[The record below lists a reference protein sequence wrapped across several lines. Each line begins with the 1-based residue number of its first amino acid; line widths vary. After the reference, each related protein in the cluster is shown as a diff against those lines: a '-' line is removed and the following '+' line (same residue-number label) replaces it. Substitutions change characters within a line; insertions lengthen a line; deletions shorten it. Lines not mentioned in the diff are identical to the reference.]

1 MRVLREDLKLGTIK
15 LLPQNLDD
23 LWHLFNLVEEGDLV
37 RASTRRRE
45 ERKTDKV
52 RPERG
57 EKKRVTLSLRVERR
71 DYDEFTDRLRVHG
84 VIEEGDVD
92 PGAHH
97 TLNVVAGSSL
107 EIVKAW
113 RESHLRRIREAV
125 EATEKPLMTLV
136 SLDDEE
142 ALVAQMHQSGI
153 REVVEIRGR
162 RSGKMYETE
171 EPPKEEYYG
180 QVLEKVRQLDPPG
193 LIVLG
198 PGFAREEFLQ
208 FGRER
213 EPELFAEAS
222 GFATGHPG
230 ITGIQEALRGGLAER
245 VLEDSR
251 VALETRFVERLLE
264 EIARNGPHAY
274 GPEEVE
280 TAVEAGAV
288 ETLLV
293 TDELTRSGQVEDL
306 MRRAE
311 QKKGRVLVVSS
322 RHDAGQ
328 KLSGLGGVGALLRFP
343 LR

>member
-1 MRVLREDLKLGTIK
+1 MRVLKKDLRLGSIK

-23 LWHLFNLVEEGDLV
+23 LWHLFNLVEAGDLV
-37 RASTRRRE
+37 RASTQRRE
-45 ERKTDKV
+45 ERQTDKV

-57 EKKRVTLSLRVERR
+57 EKKWVTLGLRVERR
-71 DYDEFTDRLRVHG
+71 EYDEFTDRLRVLG
-84 VIEEGDVD
+84 VIEEGAMDL
-92 PGAHH
+92 GAHH
-97 TLNVVAGSSL
+97 TLNVVADSPL

-113 RESHLRRIREAV
+113 RESQLRRIQEAV

-153 REVVEIRGR
+153 REVVEIRGHT
-162 RSGKMYETE
+162 SGKMYETE

-198 PGFAREEFLQ
+198 PGFAREDFLQ

-213 EPELFAEAS
+213 EPALFAEATS
-222 GFATGHPG
+222 FATGHPG
-230 ITGIQEALRGGLAER
+230 ITGIQEAMRGGLAER
-245 VLEDSR
+245 VLQDSR

-274 GPEEVE
+274 GPDEVE
-280 TAVEAGAV
+280 SAVEAGAV

-293 TDELTRSGQVEDL
+293 TDELTRSGKMEDL
-306 MRRAE
+306 MHRAE
-311 QKKGRVLVVSS
+311 QRKGRVLVVSS

-328 KLSGLGGVGALLRFP
+328 KLGGLGGVGALLRFP

>member
-1 MRVLREDLKLGTIK
+1 MRVLKEDLKLGSIE

-37 RASTRRRE
+37 RASTKRRE
-45 ERKTDKV
+45 ERQTDKV

-71 DYDEFTDRLRVHG
+71 EYDEFTDRLRVHG
-84 VIEEGDVD
+84 LIEEGAMDL
-92 PGAHH
+92 GAHH
-97 TLNVVAGSSL
+97 TLNVVAGAPL

-113 RESHLRRIREAV
+113 RDSQLQRIREAV

-153 REVVEIRGR
+153 REVAEIRGR
-162 RSGKMYETE
+162 TAGKMYEAE

-198 PGFAREEFLQ
+198 PGFAREDFLR

-213 EPELFAEAS
+213 KPDLFAEATS
-222 GFATGHPG
+222 FATGHPG

-264 EIARNGPHAY
+264 
-274 GPEEVE
+274 
-280 TAVEAGAV
+280 
-288 ETLLV
+288 
-293 TDELTRSGQVEDL
+293 
-306 MRRAE
+306 
-311 QKKGRVLVVSS
+311 
-322 RHDAGQ
+322 
-328 KLSGLGGVGALLRFP
+328 
-343 LR
+343 

>member
-1 MRVLREDLKLGTIK
+1 
-15 LLPQNLDD
+15 
-23 LWHLFNLVEEGDLV
+23 
-37 RASTRRRE
+37 
-45 ERKTDKV
+45 
-52 RPERG
+52 
-57 EKKRVTLSLRVERR
+57 TLSLRVERR
-71 DYDEFTDRLRVHG
+71 EYDAFTDRLRVHG
-84 VIEEGDVD
+84 LIEEGAMDL
-92 PGAHH
+92 GSHH
-97 TLNVVAGSSL
+97 TLNVVAGEAL
-107 EIVKAW
+107 EIVKEW
-113 RESHLRRIREAV
+113 RESQLQRIQEAV
-125 EATEKPLMTLV
+125 EATEKPLVTMV

-153 REVVEIRGR
+153 REVAEIRGR
-162 RSGKMYETE
+162 STGKMYEVD

-198 PGFAREEFLQ
+198 PGFAREDFLQ

-213 EPELFAEAS
+213 EPELFREAS
-222 GFATGHPG
+222 DFATGHPG

-274 GPEEVE
+274 GPEEVN
-280 TAVEAGAV
+280 TAVAAGAV

-293 TDELTRSGQVEDL
+293 TDELTRSGEAESL

-311 QKKGRVLVVSS
+311 RKKGRVLVVSS

-328 KLSGLGGVGALLRFP
+328 KLRALGGIGALLRFP

>member
-1 MRVLREDLKLGTIK
+1 MRVLRKDLKLGSIK

-23 LWHLFNLVEEGDLV
+23 LWHLFNLVESGDLV
-37 RASTRRRE
+37 RASTKRRE
-45 ERKTDKV
+45 ERQTDKV

-57 EKKRVTLSLRVERR
+57 EKKRVTLGLRVERR
-71 DYDEFTDRLRVHG
+71 EYDEFTDRLRVHG
-84 VIEEGDVD
+84 VIEEGSMDL
-92 PGAHH
+92 GSHH
-97 TLNVVAGSSL
+97 TLNVVAGEAL
-107 EIVKAW
+107 EVVKAW
-113 RESHLRRIREAV
+113 RASQLQRIDEAV

-142 ALVAQMHQSGI
+142 ALVAQMHQAGI
-153 REVVEIRGR
+153 REVAEIRGR
-162 RSGKMYETE
+162 SQGKMYEGE
-171 EPPKEEYYG
+171 EPPKEEYYA
-180 QVLEKVRQLDPPG
+180 QVLAKVRQLDPPG

-198 PGFAREEFLQ
+198 PGFAREDFLQ
-208 FGRER
+208 YGRDR
-213 EPELFAEAS
+213 EPDLFREAT

-230 ITGIQEALRGGLAER
+230 MTGIQEALRGGLAER

-274 GPEEVE
+274 GAEEVN

-288 ETLLV
+288 KTLLV
-293 TDELTRSGQVEDL
+293 TDALTRSGEAEDL

-311 QKKGRVLVVSS
+311 QKKGRVVVVSS

-328 KLSGLGGVGALLRFP
+328 KLEGLGGIGALLRFP

>member
-1 MRVLREDLKLGTIK
+1 
-15 LLPQNLDD
+15 PQNLDD

-71 DYDEFTDRLRVHG
+71 EYDEFTDRLRVHG
-84 VIEEGDVD
+84 LIEEGPMDL
-92 PGAHH
+92 GSHH
-97 TLNVVAGSSL
+97 TLNVVPGEAL
-107 EIVKAW
+107 EIVKEW
-113 RESHLRRIREAV
+113 RASQLQRIQEAV
-125 EATEKPLMTLV
+125 EATEKPLVTLV

-142 ALVAQMHQSGI
+142 ALIAMMHQSGI
-153 REVVEIRGR
+153 REVAEIRGR
-162 RSGKMYETE
+162 RSGKMYEEE
-171 EPPKEEYYG
+171 EPPKEDYYA
-180 QVLEKVRQLDPPG
+180 QVLEKVRQVDPPG

-198 PGFAREEFLQ
+198 PGFAREDFLHY
-208 FGRER
+208 GRQR
-213 EPELFAEAS
+213 EPELFREAS
-222 GFATGHPG
+222 SFATGHPG
-230 ITGIQEALRGGLAER
+230 ITGIQEALRSGLAER

-264 EIARNGPHAY
+264 EIARDGPHAY

-280 TAVEAGAV
+280 TAVQAGAV
-288 ETLLV
+288 KTLLV
-293 TDELTRSGQVEDL
+293 TDELTRSGEVEGL
-306 MRRAE
+306 MRRVE

-328 KLSGLGGVGALLRFP
+328 KLQALGGIGALLRFS

>member
-1 MRVLREDLKLGTIK
+1 MRVLKKDLRLGSIK

-23 LWHLFNLVEEGDLV
+23 LWHLFNLVEAGDLV
-37 RASTRRRE
+37 RASTQRRE
-45 ERKTDKV
+45 ERQTDKV

-57 EKKRVTLSLRVERR
+57 EKKRVTLGLRVERR
-71 DYDEFTDRLRVHG
+71 EYDEFTDRLRVLG
-84 VIEEGDVD
+84 VIEEGALDL
-92 PGAHH
+92 GAHH
-97 TLNVVAGSSL
+97 TLNVVAGAPL

-113 RESHLRRIREAV
+113 RESQLRRIQEAV

-153 REVVEIRGR
+153 REVVEIRGHT
-162 RSGKMYETE
+162 SGKMYETE

-198 PGFAREEFLQ
+198 PGFAREDFLQ

-213 EPELFAEAS
+213 EPALFEEATS
-222 GFATGHPG
+222 FATGHPG
-230 ITGIQEALRGGLAER
+230 ITGIQEAMRGGLAER
-245 VLEDSR
+245 VLRDSR

-274 GPEEVE
+274 GPDEVE
-280 TAVEAGAV
+280 SAVEAGAV

-293 TDELTRSGQVEDL
+293 TDELTRSGEMEDL

-328 KLSGLGGVGALLRFP
+328 KLGGLGGVGALLRFP